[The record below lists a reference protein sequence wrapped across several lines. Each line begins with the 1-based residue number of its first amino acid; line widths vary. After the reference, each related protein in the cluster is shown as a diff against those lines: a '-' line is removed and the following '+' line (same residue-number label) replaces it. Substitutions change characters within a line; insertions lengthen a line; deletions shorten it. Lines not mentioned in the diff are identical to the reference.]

1 MRLLSP
7 PPLRAA
13 ALAAALPLALATGCG
28 TADTGGT
35 AAPASATTPAA
46 EEPTEVGANK
56 PRLAVTYDGG
66 LLVVDATTLE
76 VLADESLDG
85 FNRLNPAGD
94 GRHFLVSTQGGFRL
108 LDGGAWAEPHG
119 DHSHYYTADP
129 ELTDVVFD
137 AEKPGHVVAH
147 AGRTVLF
154 DDGTGEVTA
163 FDSAHIADE
172 DVELRQFSTP
182 EAHHGVAVE
191 LEDGTMLVSDG
202 TEEARSGVR
211 ILDADGEE
219 IAARDDCPAVH
230 GETVAADEAIVIGC
244 QDGAVLYTGGELT
257 KIQSPD
263 AYGRIGNQF
272 GTDTSPIV
280 LGDYERSAED
290 RSSTVALIDTT
301 TAELRLVDLPAPYW
315 YRSFARGENGEA
327 LVLTYDGSLQ
337 VIDPATGTITSSI
350 PVTGAWEESDDWQD
364 PHPNVVVVDG
374 MAYVTDPATQQIHA
388 VDIEGGEVWK
398 SADLGVTP
406 NELAGVSGDVEEHA
420 AHEHEDG
427 EHEGDEHEDDEH
439 TESTE

>member
-1 MRLLSP
+1 MKEHPVR
-7 PPLRAA
+7 PLATLRTT
-13 ALAAALPLALATGCG
+13 ALAAVVPLAAVTGCAS
-28 TADTGGT
+28 TDPGGT
-35 AAPASATTPAA
+35 AAPAAETTTAAA
-46 EEPTEVGANK
+46 EPVEVGANK

-76 VLADESLDG
+76 VLADEPLDG

-119 DHSHYYTADP
+119 DHSHYYTVAP
-129 ELTDVVFD
+129 RLTDVLFE
-137 AEKPGHVVAH
+137 AETPGHVVAH

-172 DVELRQFSTP
+172 DVELARFSTP

-191 LEDGTMLVSDG
+191 LEDGTMLVSEG
-202 TEEARSGVR
+202 TEESRSGVR

-230 GETVAADEAIVIGC
+230 GETVAADEAILIGC
-244 QDGAVLYTGGELT
+244 QDGAVLHTGGELT

-263 AYGRIGNQF
+263 EYGRIGNQF
-272 GTDTSPIV
+272 GTDGSPIV

-315 YRSFARGENGEA
+315 YRSFGRGPDGEG
-327 LVLTYDGSLQ
+327 LVLTYDGALQ
-337 VIDPATGTITSSI
+337 VIDPTTGTITRSI
-350 PVTGAWEESDDWQD
+350 PVTGPWEESQDWQD
-364 PHPNVVVVDG
+364 PHPQVFVVDG
-374 MAYVTDPATQQIHA
+374 MAYVTEPATQQVHA
-388 VDIEGGEVWK
+388 VDVEGGEVWK
-398 SADLGVTP
+398 SGDLGVTP
-406 NELAGVSGDVEEHA
+406 IELAGVSGDAEEHA
-420 AHEHEDG
+420 AHEHDG
-427 EHEGDEHEDDEH
+427 EEHDEHDEKG
-439 TESTE
+439 E

>member
-1 MRLLSP
+1 MR
-7 PPLRAA
+7 PLTALRTT
-13 ALAAALPLALATGCG
+13 ALAAVVPLAAATGCAS
-28 TADTGGT
+28 TDPGGA
-35 AAPASATTPAA
+35 AAPAAETTPVA
-46 EEPTEVGANK
+46 EPTEVGANK
-56 PRLAVTYDGG
+56 PRLAVTHDGG
-66 LLVVDATTLE
+66 VLVVDATTLE
-76 VLADESLDG
+76 VLADEPLDG

-119 DHSHYYTADP
+119 DHSHYYTVDP
-129 ELTDVVFD
+129 ELTDVLFE

-172 DVELRQFSTP
+172 DVELRRFATP
-182 EAHHGVAVE
+182 EAHHGVAAE

-202 TEEARSGVR
+202 TEESRSGVR

-219 IAARDDCPAVH
+219 ITARDDCPAVH
-230 GETVAADEAIVIGC
+230 GETVAADEAVVIGC

-263 AYGRIGNQF
+263 EYGRIGNQF
-272 GTDTSPIV
+272 GTEASPIV

-315 YRSFARGENGEA
+315 YRSFGRGPNGEG
-327 LVLTYDGSLQ
+327 LVLTYDGALQ
-337 VIDPATGTITSSI
+337 VIDPVTGAITRSI
-350 PVTGAWEESDDWQD
+350 PVTGAWEESEDWQD

-374 MAYVTDPATQQIHA
+374 MAYVTEPATRQVHA

-406 NELAGVSGDVEEHA
+406 NELSGVSGDVEEHA
-420 AHEHEDG
+420 AHEHEG
-427 EHEGDEHEDDEH
+427 GAHTGDEHDESG
-439 TESTE
+439 E